1 MAQLLFTA
9 RAGGVSNAKYA
20 SLNLGDHVG
29 DAADLVAANRE
40 IMGKLVS
47 QKRPVF
53 MNQIHGDGVV
63 EITDENNSP
72 VTADAIV
79 TKVKGLPL
87 VVLVADCLPILLT
100 SSSVVG
106 AVHAGRKGVLNG
118 IISKSVLA
126 MRQLGATDLKA
137 TIGPAIC
144 EECYEVDSEMY
155 ADAVAQKPKLATT
168 AHRHCLDLVNAVR
181 FELEELEVEVSAL
194 KICTAHNENYF
205 SYRRDGQTGRS
216 AGVVV
221 L

>member
-1 MAQLLFTA
+1 MAQMLFTA
-9 RAGGVSNAKYA
+9 RAGGVSKAKYA

-40 IMGKLVS
+40 IMGSLVS

-63 EITDENNSP
+63 EISDENSLP
-72 VTADAIV
+72 VSADAMV

-100 SSSVVG
+100 SSEVVG

-118 IISKSVLA
+118 IISNSVLE
-126 MRQLGATDLKA
+126 MRRLGATNLKA

-144 EECYEVDSEMY
+144 EECYEVDSQMY
-155 ADAVAQKPKLATT
+155 ADAIAQKPKLATS
-168 AHRHCLDLVNAVR
+168 AKRHCLDLVNAAK
-181 FELEELEVEVSAL
+181 FELEELEVEVNAL

>member
-155 ADAVAQKPKLATT
+155 ADAIAQKPKLATT
-168 AHRHCLDLVNAVR
+168 GLRHCLDLVNAAK

>member
-63 EITDENNSP
+63 EITDENSSP

-126 MRQLGATDLKA
+126 MRELGATELKA

-144 EECYEVDSEMY
+144 EECYEVDTEMY
-155 ADAVAQKPKLATT
+155 ADAITQKPKLATT
-168 AHRHCLDLVNAVR
+168 GLRHCLDLVNAAK